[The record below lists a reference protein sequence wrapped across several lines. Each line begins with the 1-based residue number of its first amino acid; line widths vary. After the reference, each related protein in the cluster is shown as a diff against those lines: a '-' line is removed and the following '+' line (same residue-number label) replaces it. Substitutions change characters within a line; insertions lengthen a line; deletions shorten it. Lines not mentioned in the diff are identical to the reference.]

1 MRKSLSGPVRFLLL
15 LCVLLLVSASALA
28 DGDTDKFGNKIVHN
42 PDGSITVVTN
52 DENPLAGKV
61 VLEEDNKDESNSVPM
76 SKADWQALLDSVAAR
91 NGAHTPTWYTDP
103 ATGTKTGIE
112 VVYMGIGRTMIEL
125 NGEKVLVPTA
135 NLTWETEAPEDK
147 VLAVVRAPRVGYAW
161 LRKAPSSDK
170 KNLKI
175 EQVRTDS
182 VLRVLGTGKNWTF
195 VDYNGMRAYIMT
207 DSLEFFCNDH
217 TDVEDGVVSV
227 KGRTKGN
234 ESVHARSRDK
244 GCRDLGEFRIGTP
257 VTVFDIIEEWAEVD
271 IGGSHCRMLAKYIT
285 VVKETASAE

>member
-1 MRKSLSGPVRFLLL
+1 MKQIRAGFILL
-15 LCVLLLVSASALA
+15 LCAVLLLCASALA
-28 DGDTDKFGNKIVHN
+28 DTDSDKFGNKIVHN
-42 PDGSITVVTN
+42 PDGSITIVTN

-61 VLEEDNKDESNSVPM
+61 VLEDESKEGAADSTPM
-76 SKADWQALLDSVAAR
+76 SKEEWQALLAGVAAR
-91 NGAHTPTWYTDP
+91 NGSHTPTWYTDP
-103 ATGTKTGIE
+103 ATGEKTEVE
-112 VVYMGIGRTMIEL
+112 VVYMGIGSTMIEL
-125 NGEKVLVPTA
+125 NGEKTLVPTV

-175 EQVRTDS
+175 EKVRTDS
-182 VLRVLGTGKNWTF
+182 VLRVLCTGKNWTF
-195 VDYNGMRAYIMT
+195 VDHNGMRAYVMT

-217 TDVEDGVVSV
+217 TDVEQGVVSV

-244 GCRDLGEFRIGTP
+244 GCRDLGEYKIGTP

-285 VVKETASAE
+285 VVKETASAD